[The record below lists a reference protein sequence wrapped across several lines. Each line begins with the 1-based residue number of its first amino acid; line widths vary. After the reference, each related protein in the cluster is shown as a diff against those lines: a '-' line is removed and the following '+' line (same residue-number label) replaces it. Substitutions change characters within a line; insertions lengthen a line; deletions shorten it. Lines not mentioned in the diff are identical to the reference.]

1 MTNYQNWTNCGT
13 PYMSPLPLIF
23 ERKMRHSY
31 SKKKCTTH
39 LVEHGM
45 EQQYENPAMWIEQT
59 LETQNIK
66 FHIIKLFYSGA

>member
-1 MTNYQNWTNCGT
+1 
-13 PYMSPLPLIF
+13 MSPLPLIF
-23 ERKMRHSY
+23 ERKMRHSF

-59 LETQNIK
+59 LETQT
-66 FHIIKLFYSGA
+66 